1 VLSAKN
7 VFTTSHIAP
16 MHSMNLCLLGL
27 LAVLH
32 SLTDQAL
39 AQIDL
44 GTAAQFGVIAATAI
58 TNTGPTIVDGRLGIF
73 PNGFDSITGFPPG
86 LSGPVFA
93 GDNVALQARTDAVNA
108 FFTAASL
115 PGTAQIGPDLGGQVL
130 VAGVYDSAT
139 SVGITGTLVLDGQD
153 NLNAVFVFRIASSLT
168 TGAASAIVLTNGAQ
182 ACNVFWRVGSS
193 ATLGTASTFAG
204 KILALNS
211 ITLNVV
217 VRVDGG
223 LYALNG
229 AVSLINDFV
238 MQQQDCVTQ
247 SSSTSNPPPF
257 SSSMMLSASE

>member
-1 VLSAKN
+1 
-7 VFTTSHIAP
+7 
-16 MHSMNLCLLGL
+16 
-27 LAVLH
+27 
-32 SLTDQAL
+32 
-39 AQIDL
+39 
-44 GTAAQFGVIAATAI
+44 
-58 TNTGPTIVDGRLGIF
+58 
-73 PNGFDSITGFPPG
+73 
-86 LSGPVFA
+86 
-93 GDNVALQARTDAVNA
+93 
-108 FFTAASL
+108 
-115 PGTAQIGPDLGGQVL
+115 
-130 VAGVYDSAT
+130 
-139 SVGITGTLVLDGQD
+139 
-153 NLNAVFVFRIASSLT
+153 
-168 TGAASAIVLTNGAQ
+168 VLTNGAQ